1 MRTVRVNAA
10 SKSYDVLI
18 GRGAVNVLGDE
29 AKKVCPGALKV
40 LVVSESNVAP
50 LYLDA
55 VKAKLADAGL
65 EVFDYVFE
73 AGEQNKN
80 INEIAGMWNKM
91 AENGFTRTDFVVGL
105 GGGVT
110 TDMAG
115 FAASTF
121 LRGIKVI
128 QLPTSLLA
136 MVDAS
141 VGGKTGIDIPMGKN
155 QVGAFWQPSLVLED
169 ISFLKT
175 LPDEVFTE
183 GMGEVTKHA
192 FIMDLELLGKLE
204 KADGNIRDD
213 EDVLEEIVYMN
224 VADKASVVG
233 EDETDNGRRQTLN
246 FGHTVGHVIERDSGF
261 AKPHGMCVAMGM
273 GIIIDACV
281 RAGTLKKEDA
291 DGYTCKQDRRS
302 RDKED
307 DSKGVPGFFVIMK
320 IFCKQLNL
328 DVKAPP
334 SKSVYHREL
343 IVNYI
348 LGARGKFLDDSDGD
362 NDDVRATKSC
372 LRALEEDSKEII
384 LNCNE
389 SGSTLR
395 FMIPVALA
403 MKSPST
409 EKLIFK
415 TRGRLIE
422 RPVKELEECLK
433 PFGVEIIKD
442 AEANEITVTGN
453 IDAGRYVIDGSVS
466 SQYISGLLMA
476 LSAFR

>member
-18 GRGAVNVLGDE
+18 GKDAVDSLGEE
-29 AKKVCPGALKV
+29 AKKVCPGALKA
-40 LVVSESNVAP
+40 LVVSETNVAS
-50 LYLDA
+50 LYLDK
-55 VKAKLADAGL
+55 VKAQLAGAGF
-65 EVFDYVFE
+65 EVTDYVFE

-80 INEIAGMWNKM
+80 INEIAGMWNRM
-91 AENGFTRTDFVVGL
+91 AEAGFTRTDFVVGL

-192 FIMDLELLGKLE
+192 FIMDLELFDKLE
-204 KADGNIRDD
+204 KADGDIRSD
-213 EDVLEEIVYMN
+213 EGVLEEIVYMN

-261 AKPHGMCVAMGM
+261 TKPHGICVAKGM
-273 GIIIDACV
+273 GIVIDACV
-281 RAGTLKKEDA
+281 RAGTLAAEDA
-291 DGYTCKQDRRS
+291 ERMKKLLKTYNLPT
-302 RDKED
+302 ED
-307 DSKGVPGFFVIMK
+307 DITPEAIVAGAMNDKKKRGDTLSVILVNK
-320 IFCKQLNL
+320 IGNAEIKKMN
-328 DVKAPP
+328 K
-334 SKSVYHREL
+334 EE
-343 IVNYI
+343 
-348 LGARGKFLDDSDGD
+348 FL
-362 NDDVRATKSC
+362 
-372 LRALEEDSKEII
+372 E
-384 LNCNE
+384 
-389 SGSTLR
+389 
-395 FMIPVALA
+395 F
-403 MKSPST
+403 
-409 EKLIFK
+409 
-415 TRGRLIE
+415 
-422 RPVKELEECLK
+422 
-433 PFGVEIIKD
+433 
-442 AEANEITVTGN
+442 
-453 IDAGRYVIDGSVS
+453 
-466 SQYISGLLMA
+466 
-476 LSAFR
+476 LSL

>member
-10 SKSYDVLI
+10 SKSYDVII
-18 GRGAVNVLGDE
+18 GKDAIGLLGEE
-29 AKKVCPGALKV
+29 AKKLAPGAVKV

-50 LYLDA
+50 LYLDK
-55 VKAKLADAGL
+55 VKDELEGAGF
-65 EVFDYVFE
+65 EVADYVFG

-91 AENGFTRTDFVVGL
+91 AEAGFTRTDFVVGL

-128 QLPTSLLA
+128 QVPTSLLA

-192 FIMDLELLGKLE
+192 FIMDLELFEKLY
-204 KADGNIRDD
+204 KAGGDIRSD
-213 EDVLEEIVYMN
+213 EDLLEEIVCMN

-261 AKPHGMCVAMGM
+261 TKPHGICVAKGM
-273 GIIIDACV
+273 GIVIDACV
-281 RAGTLKKEDA
+281 RAGTLAPEDAEKMKALLKLYKLPVTDDITPEAIVEGAMNDKKKRGGTKKEHA
-291 DGYTCKQDRRS
+291 AKVGKQ
-302 RDKED
+302 ED
-307 DSKGVPGFFVIMK
+307 
-320 IFCKQLNL
+320 
-328 DVKAPP
+328 
-334 SKSVYHREL
+334 
-343 IVNYI
+343 
-348 LGARGKFLDDSDGD
+348 
-362 NDDVRATKSC
+362 
-372 LRALEEDSKEII
+372 
-384 LNCNE
+384 
-389 SGSTLR
+389 
-395 FMIPVALA
+395 PVH
-403 MKSPST
+403 
-409 EKLIFK
+409 
-415 TRGRLIE
+415 
-422 RPVKELEECLK
+422 V
-433 PFGVEIIKD
+433 
-442 AEANEITVTGN
+442 
-453 IDAGRYVIDGSVS
+453 
-466 SQYISGLLMA
+466 
-476 LSAFR
+476 

>member
-10 SKSYDVLI
+10 SKSYDVII
-18 GRGAVNVLGDE
+18 GKDAIELLGAE
-29 AKKVCPGALKV
+29 AKKLAPGAVKV

-50 LYLDA
+50 LYLDK
-55 VKAKLADAGL
+55 VKDELEGAGF
-65 EVFDYVFE
+65 EVADYVFG

-91 AENGFTRTDFVVGL
+91 AEAGFTRTDFVVGL

-128 QLPTSLLA
+128 QVPTSLLA

-192 FIMDLELLGKLE
+192 FIMDPELFDKLME
-204 KADGNIRDD
+204 ADGDIRSN
-213 EDVLEEIVYMN
+213 EDLLEEIVCMN

-261 AKPHGMCVAMGM
+261 TKPHGICVAKGM
-273 GIIIDACV
+273 GIVIDACV
-281 RAGTLKKEDA
+281 RAGTLASDDAEKMKALLKLYKLPVTDDITPEAIVEGAMNDKKKRGD
-291 DGYTCKQDRRS
+291 TLS
-302 RDKED
+302 
-307 DSKGVPGFFVIMK
+307 VILVNK
-320 IFCKQLNL
+320 IG
-328 DVKAPP
+328 KAEI
-334 SKSVYHREL
+334 KKMTAEEFL
-343 IVNYI
+343 
-348 LGARGKFLDDSDGD
+348 KFL
-362 NDDVRATKSC
+362 
-372 LRALEEDSKEII
+372 
-384 LNCNE
+384 
-389 SGSTLR
+389 
-395 FMIPVALA
+395 
-403 MKSPST
+403 
-409 EKLIFK
+409 
-415 TRGRLIE
+415 
-422 RPVKELEECLK
+422 
-433 PFGVEIIKD
+433 
-442 AEANEITVTGN
+442 
-453 IDAGRYVIDGSVS
+453 SV
-466 SQYISGLLMA
+466 
-476 LSAFR
+476 

>member
-18 GRGAVNVLGDE
+18 GRNAVEVLGEE
-29 AKKVCPGALKV
+29 AKKVCPGAQKALI
-40 LVVSESNVAP
+40 VSETNVAGY
-50 LYLDA
+50 YLDKVQA
-55 VKAKLADAGL
+55 ELEKAGY
-65 EVFDYVFE
+65 EVISYVFE

-91 AENGFTRTDFVVGL
+91 AEAGFTRTDFVVGL

-192 FIMDLELLGKLE
+192 FIMDLDLLQKLE
-204 KADGNIRDD
+204 EADGDIRSD
-213 EDVLEEIVYMN
+213 EDKLEEIVYMN
-224 VADKASVVG
+224 VSDKASVVG

-261 AKPHGMCVAMGM
+261 TKPHGICVAKGM
-273 GIIIDACV
+273 GIVIDSCV
-281 RAGTLKKEDA
+281 RAGTLAPEDA
-291 DGYTCKQDRRS
+291 ERMKNLLTLYRLPVSDDITPEAIVEGAMN
-302 RDKED
+302 DKKKRGD
-307 DSKGVPGFFVIMK
+307 TLSVILVNK
-320 IFCKQLNL
+320 IGQAEIKKMNKEEFL
-328 DVKAPP
+328 
-334 SKSVYHREL
+334 
-343 IVNYI
+343 
-348 LGARGKFLDDSDGD
+348 KFL
-362 NDDVRATKSC
+362 
-372 LRALEEDSKEII
+372 
-384 LNCNE
+384 
-389 SGSTLR
+389 
-395 FMIPVALA
+395 
-403 MKSPST
+403 
-409 EKLIFK
+409 
-415 TRGRLIE
+415 
-422 RPVKELEECLK
+422 
-433 PFGVEIIKD
+433 
-442 AEANEITVTGN
+442 
-453 IDAGRYVIDGSVS
+453 SV
-466 SQYISGLLMA
+466 
-476 LSAFR
+476 

>member
-18 GRGAVNVLGDE
+18 GKNAVASLGEE
-29 AKKVCPGALKV
+29 AKKVCPGALKA
-40 LVVSESNVAP
+40 LIVSETNVAS
-50 LYLDA
+50 LYLDV
-55 VKAKLADAGL
+55 VKAQLEGAGF
-65 EVFDYVFE
+65 EVTDYVFE

-91 AENGFTRTDFVVGL
+91 AEAGFTRTDFVVGL

-115 FAASTF
+115 FAASAF

-192 FIMDLELLGKLE
+192 FIMDLALFDKLE
-204 KADGNIRDD
+204 KANGNIRDD
-213 EDVLEEIVYMN
+213 EDLLEEIVYMN

-233 EDETDNGRRQTLN
+233 EDEHDNGRRQTLN

-261 AKPHGMCVAMGM
+261 TKPHGICVAKGM

-281 RAGTLKKEDA
+281 RAGSLAKEDA
-291 DGYTCKQDRRS
+291 EKMKDLLKLYDLPT
-302 RDKED
+302 ED
-307 DSKGVPGFFVIMK
+307 DITPEAIVEGAMNDKKKRGDTLSVILVNK
-320 IFCKQLNL
+320 IGQAEIRKMNKEEFL
-328 DVKAPP
+328 
-334 SKSVYHREL
+334 
-343 IVNYI
+343 
-348 LGARGKFLDDSDGD
+348 KFL
-362 NDDVRATKSC
+362 
-372 LRALEEDSKEII
+372 
-384 LNCNE
+384 
-389 SGSTLR
+389 
-395 FMIPVALA
+395 
-403 MKSPST
+403 
-409 EKLIFK
+409 
-415 TRGRLIE
+415 
-422 RPVKELEECLK
+422 
-433 PFGVEIIKD
+433 
-442 AEANEITVTGN
+442 
-453 IDAGRYVIDGSVS
+453 SV
-466 SQYISGLLMA
+466 
-476 LSAFR
+476 

>member
-18 GRGAVNVLGDE
+18 GRNAVEVLGE
-29 AKKVCPGALKV
+29 ETKKVCPGAIKT
-40 LVVSESNVAP
+40 LVVSETNVAP
-50 LYLDA
+50 LYLDT
-55 VKAKLADAGL
+55 VKAGL
-65 EVFDYVFE
+65 EKAGYEVISYVFG
-73 AGEQNKN
+73 AGEQNKG

-91 AENGFTRTDFVVGL
+91 AEAGFTRTDFVVGL

-192 FIMDLELLGKLE
+192 FIMDLDLFDKLE
-204 KADGNIRDD
+204 KANGDIRTN
-213 EDVLEEIVYMN
+213 EDLLEEIVYMN

-261 AKPHGMCVAMGM
+261 TKPHGICVAKGM
-273 GIIIDACV
+273 GIVMDSCV
-281 RAGTLKKEDA
+281 RAGTLSAEDA
-291 DGYTCKQDRRS
+291 EKMKNLLKLYKLPVSDDITPEAIVEGAMN
-302 RDKED
+302 DKKKRGD
-307 DSKGVPGFFVIMK
+307 TLSVILVNK
-320 IFCKQLNL
+320 IGQAEIKKMTKEEFL
-328 DVKAPP
+328 
-334 SKSVYHREL
+334 
-343 IVNYI
+343 
-348 LGARGKFLDDSDGD
+348 KFLS
-362 NDDVRATKSC
+362 
-372 LRALEEDSKEII
+372 I
-384 LNCNE
+384 
-389 SGSTLR
+389 
-395 FMIPVALA
+395 
-403 MKSPST
+403 
-409 EKLIFK
+409 
-415 TRGRLIE
+415 
-422 RPVKELEECLK
+422 
-433 PFGVEIIKD
+433 
-442 AEANEITVTGN
+442 
-453 IDAGRYVIDGSVS
+453 
-466 SQYISGLLMA
+466 
-476 LSAFR
+476 

>member
-1 MRTVRVNAA
+1 MRTVHVNAA

-18 GRGAVNVLGDE
+18 GKNAVLALGEE
-29 AKKVCPGALKV
+29 AKKVCPGALKA
-40 LVVSESNVAP
+40 LIVSETNVAG
-50 LYLDA
+50 LYLDTVTA
-55 VKAKLADAGL
+55 LLEDAGF
-65 EVFDYVFE
+65 EVIDYVFE

-91 AENGFTRTDFVVGL
+91 AEAGFTRTDFVVGL

-192 FIMDLELLGKLE
+192 FIMDTELFEKLE
-204 KADGNIRDD
+204 KANGDIRSG
-213 EDVLEEIVYMN
+213 EDLLEEIVFMN
-224 VADKASVVG
+224 VSDKASIVG

-261 AKPHGMCVAMGM
+261 TKPHGICVAKGM
-273 GIIIDACV
+273 GIVIDACV
-281 RAGTLKKEDA
+281 RAGTLEAEEAEKMKNLLKL
-291 DGYTCKQDRRS
+291 YKLPT
-302 RDKED
+302 ED
-307 DSKGVPGFFVIMK
+307 DITPEAIVEGAMNDKKKRGDTLSVILVNK
-320 IFCKQLNL
+320 IGRAEIRKMNKEEFL
-328 DVKAPP
+328 
-334 SKSVYHREL
+334 
-343 IVNYI
+343 
-348 LGARGKFLDDSDGD
+348 KFL
-362 NDDVRATKSC
+362 
-372 LRALEEDSKEII
+372 
-384 LNCNE
+384 
-389 SGSTLR
+389 
-395 FMIPVALA
+395 
-403 MKSPST
+403 
-409 EKLIFK
+409 
-415 TRGRLIE
+415 
-422 RPVKELEECLK
+422 
-433 PFGVEIIKD
+433 
-442 AEANEITVTGN
+442 
-453 IDAGRYVIDGSVS
+453 SV
-466 SQYISGLLMA
+466 
-476 LSAFR
+476 

>member
-18 GRGAVNVLGDE
+18 GRNAVEVLGE
-29 AKKVCPGALKV
+29 ESKKVCPGAQKALI
-40 LVVSESNVAP
+40 VSETNVAGY
-50 LYLDA
+50 YLDKVQA
-55 VKAKLADAGL
+55 ELEKAGY
-65 EVFDYVFE
+65 EVISYVFE

-91 AENGFTRTDFVVGL
+91 AEAGFTRTDFVVGL

-192 FIMDLELLGKLE
+192 FIMDLDLLQKLE
-204 KADGNIRDD
+204 EADGDIRSD
-213 EDVLEEIVYMN
+213 EDKLEEIVYMN
-224 VADKASVVG
+224 VSDKASVVG

-261 AKPHGMCVAMGM
+261 TKPHGICVAKGM
-273 GIIIDACV
+273 GIVIDSCV
-281 RAGTLKKEDA
+281 RAGTLAPEDA
-291 DGYTCKQDRRS
+291 ERMKDLLTLYKLPVSDDITPEAIVEGAMN
-302 RDKED
+302 DKKKRGD
-307 DSKGVPGFFVIMK
+307 TLSVILVNK
-320 IFCKQLNL
+320 IGQAEIKKMNKEEFL
-328 DVKAPP
+328 
-334 SKSVYHREL
+334 
-343 IVNYI
+343 
-348 LGARGKFLDDSDGD
+348 KFL
-362 NDDVRATKSC
+362 
-372 LRALEEDSKEII
+372 
-384 LNCNE
+384 
-389 SGSTLR
+389 
-395 FMIPVALA
+395 
-403 MKSPST
+403 
-409 EKLIFK
+409 
-415 TRGRLIE
+415 
-422 RPVKELEECLK
+422 
-433 PFGVEIIKD
+433 
-442 AEANEITVTGN
+442 
-453 IDAGRYVIDGSVS
+453 SV
-466 SQYISGLLMA
+466 
-476 LSAFR
+476 